1 MKFVALVVITS
12 AQYEDRL
19 KDVAKEA
26 GAGGGTI
33 LQGRGSSLGE
43 KKSFFALTFE
53 GNQSVIIYVL
63 EEKLSRTVLKTINAE
78 IEKTQAECVAFTVPI
93 SHIVG
98 LDRELIKKFEESIK
112 QEDNL

>member
-12 AQYEDRL
+12 AQHEEKL
-19 KDVAKEA
+19 KDIAKES

-53 GNQSVIIYVL
+53 GNQSVIIYIL
-63 EEKLSRTVLKTINAE
+63 EEKLSRIVLKAINRE
-78 IEKTQAECVAFTVPI
+78 IEKSQAECMAFTVPI

-98 LDRELIKKFEESIK
+98 LDRELIKKFEDSIK